1 MNDLSPPDASVAL
14 APTVSP
20 APAEPLGSES
30 AEPPAEAAPSK
41 PPPTSEAD
49 PDPEPESAAPV
60 APPPFASSA
69 ALEPLSQSVVAAPP
83 QQPASA
89 SSPAPDAFAVP
100 LVSEEDP
107 CGPDLDLEGD
117 TAFMNFIAATE
128 GQLPASYYAF
138 NRASIDFSVA
148 SQAAEK
154 LLKRTL
160 DLRLLVLM
168 AKLAILN
175 RDLAGFAQRL
185 GNVAWLVS
193 EHWEAANPKAEGDD
207 YSGRIAQLATLED
220 NAVVLLPLQYAP
232 LIETNREGAL
242 SYRDQL
248 LASGAAQPRSVTLYD
263 LRGQKQTTEPEKF
276 MAAASIERAL
286 NDVEIGRLA
295 GAVATLTGLGASI
308 QSINA
313 VTTEH
318 VGYES
323 AVALPKLAK
332 LVSDMT
338 EFLRTAL
345 VRRDPSHAPPPP
357 EAPADDA
364 GTPTIATAPP
374 PAFASRAEVDAALAS
389 AFGYFAAS
397 EPTSPALLLIRQARE
412 MLGKNLYEVMKLL
425 APPHADAARVFVGP
439 DGVFTVPVKSL
450 SNAPTAAIQATPAEP
465 AASRA
470 AAIALIDAVAAHMQK
485 AEPSSPVPYL
495 LERARNLATRDFL
508 SLLQDLLSDEAIAAL
523 KKGK

>member
-20 APAEPLGSES
+20 APAEPLGSEL
-30 AEPPAEAAPSK
+30 AEPPAEAAPSE

-49 PDPEPESAAPV
+49 PDPEPLNPRRRRRRLRSRPRLR
-60 APPPFASSA
+60 SSPCP
-69 ALEPLSQSVVAAPP
+69 ESVVAAPP

-89 SSPAPDAFAVP
+89 STPAPDAFAVP

-154 LLKRTL
+154 FLKRTL
-160 DLRLLVLM
+160 DLRLLALM

-286 NDVEIGRLA
+286 NDVEIARLA
-295 GAVATLTGLGASI
+295 GASRRSQV
-308 QSINA
+308 
-313 VTTEH
+313 
-318 VGYES
+318 S
-323 AVALPKLAK
+323 A
-332 LVSDMT
+332 
-338 EFLRTAL
+338 LRSSRST
-345 VRRDPSHAPPPP
+345 RSRPSM
-357 EAPADDA
+357 
-364 GTPTIATAPP
+364 
-374 PAFASRAEVDAALAS
+374 S
-389 AFGYFAAS
+389 
-397 EPTSPALLLIRQARE
+397 
-412 MLGKNLYEVMKLL
+412 
-425 APPHADAARVFVGP
+425 
-439 DGVFTVPVKSL
+439 
-450 SNAPTAAIQATPAEP
+450 
-465 AASRA
+465 
-470 AAIALIDAVAAHMQK
+470 
-485 AEPSSPVPYL
+485 
-495 LERARNLATRDFL
+495 ATRTR
-508 SLLQDLLSDEAIAAL
+508 SRCRSSRSSSAT
-523 KKGK
+523 

>member
-1 MNDLSPPDASVAL
+1 MNDLSPPDASAAL
-14 APTVSP
+14 TPTVSP
-20 APAEPLGSES
+20 PPAEPPVT
-30 AEPPAEAAPSK
+30 AETPAEASAEAAAPSE
-41 PPPTSEAD
+41 PSLTFEAG
-49 PDPEPESAAPV
+49 PQPEPLPESAAP
-60 APPPFASSA
+60 A
-69 ALEPLSQSVVAAPP
+69 AAPRP
-83 QQPASA
+83 CSNSSRAGRACSA
-89 SSPAPDAFAVP
+89 SPPARDAFALP
-100 LVSEEDP
+100 LVSEDDP

-117 TAFMNFIAATE
+117 ADFMNFIATTE

-138 NRASIDFSVA
+138 NRASIDFSAA

-160 DLRLLVLM
+160 DLRLLALM
-168 AKLAILN
+168 AKLSILN
-175 RDLAGFAQRL
+175 RDVAGFAQRL
-185 GNVAWLVS
+185 GNVAWLVR
-193 EHWEAANPKAEGDD
+193 EHWQAANPKADGDD

-232 LIETNREGAL
+232 LVETNREGAL

-276 MAAASIERAL
+276 MAPASIERAL
-286 NDVEIGRLA
+286 NDVEIAKLA
-295 GAVATLTGLGASI
+295 GVVAMLTSLGASI
-308 QSINA
+308 QTINA
-313 VTTEH
+313 ATTEH
-318 VGYES
+318 VGYEN

-338 EFLRTAL
+338 EFLRAAL
-345 VRRDPSHAPPPP
+345 VRRDPSLAPPPAS
-357 EAPADDA
+357 APTDDA
-364 GTPTIATAPP
+364 AAPSAAAAAP

-439 DGVFTVPVKSL
+439 DGAFTVPVKSL
-450 SNAPTAAIQATPAEP
+450 SNAPTAAIPKRAGGTCRKPRRGDCAYRCGRCAYAKGGAVEPRALSARPGAKSGDARFPEP
-465 AASRA
+465 ACRTSCRTRRSR
-470 AAIALIDAVAAHMQK
+470 
-485 AEPSSPVPYL
+485 P
-495 LERARNLATRDFL
+495 
-508 SLLQDLLSDEAIAAL
+508 
-523 KKGK
+523 